1 MDEYIL
7 RRNRKMETVVC
18 KLNKEP
24 PTPTSGVV
32 SVCQDAAHMEKA
44 HFTEPQSIVCKWCHS
59 ADIMKYGV
67 RKGVQNYICRACG
80 RAFTAKDAPYHMQT
94 PTEQIGAALN
104 MFYDGMSVAAI
115 ANHMKETYHNPVN
128 ASTVYRWVLRY
139 TFVAMN
145 TLEPLKPTVSNIWV
159 VDETVVKVGGR
170 NLWFWDII
178 DDGTRFLLAS
188 HLSRTRTTLD
198 AATIMRRAW
207 QKAGRPPRFIVSDK
221 LAAYIDGIELVFGSH
236 ARHIQSQGFSEDI
249 NTNLIER
256 FHGTIK
262 ARTKVLRA
270 FKTKE
275 TAEHILDGFLIHYNF
290 FRPHMSLQQKTPAEV
305 ARIKAPVT
313 NWTEL
318 VRAHKSAAPQATLRQ
333 KTEFGF

>member
-1 MDEYIL
+1 MNYHTL
-7 RRNRKMETVVC
+7 HSNPGVRKVC
-18 KLNKEP
+18 KPSEP
-24 PTPTSGVV
+24 AMCHPV
-32 SVCQDAAHMEKA
+32 ANMEKA
-44 HFTEPQSIVCKWCHS
+44 HFTEPEPIACKWCGS
-59 ADIMKYGV
+59 VDVMKYGI

-80 RAFTAKDAPYHMQT
+80 RKFTEKDAPYHMQT
-94 PTEQIGAALN
+94 SAEQVAAALN
-104 MFYDGMSVAAI
+104 MFYDGMSVQAI
-115 ANHMKETYHNPVN
+115 SRHLKETHHNAVN

-139 TFVAMN
+139 TFQAMN
-145 TLEPLKPTVSNIWV
+145 TLDSLKPTVGDVWV
-159 VDETVVKVGGR
+159 VDETVIKVGGR

-178 DDGTRFLLAS
+178 DERTRFLLAS

-207 QKAGRPPRFIVSDK
+207 QKAGKPPKVIISDK
-221 LAAYIDGIELVFGSH
+221 LNVYLDGIELVFGAH
-236 ARHIQSQGFSEDI
+236 ARHVQSEGFSADI

-290 FRPHMSLQQKTPAEV
+290 FRPHMSLANRTPAEV
-305 ARIKAPVT
+305 ARIEAPVT

-318 VRAHKSAAPQATLRQ
+318 VKSQKTAAPPEATLRQ
-333 KTEFGF
+333 KTEFGW